1 MPAPDWVFPT
11 IPHGHLE
18 PRRGSSRGR
27 STMANHG
34 GGWAEEGIFATAFVS
49 APAFKWGL
57 QLLLSSI
64 FSITIIPLPPIIF
77 FCFLLPTQGSGL
89 LPRAPILV
97 LRFSYICPDRKMRR
111 YVVLESDAH
120 AAVQV
125 MGPRRLWGRWEDQ
138 RQQLQQSVLRSSCS
152 QLPSVCLL
160 SGATCCANPF
170 HCCDTAAA

>member
-1 MPAPDWVFPT
+1 
-11 IPHGHLE
+11 
-18 PRRGSSRGR
+18 
-27 STMANHG
+27 MANHV

-64 FSITIIPLPPIIF
+64 FSITIIPLPPIVF

-89 LPRAPILV
+89 LPRTPILV

-111 YVVLESDAH
+111 YEVLESNAH

-125 MGPRRLWGRWEDQ
+125 MGPRRL
-138 RQQLQQSVLRSSCS
+138 
-152 QLPSVCLL
+152 
-160 SGATCCANPF
+160 
-170 HCCDTAAA
+170 